1 MIRRPAA
8 LTALVLALTVVQ
20 LIVGT
25 FGGLQQFEGKGF
37 GYRLIAYPVLMLVVP
52 LVWWWATQRR
62 GPVEDVPWTAFT
74 LIMVPFLIDVTGN
87 TFDLYDT
94 VQHWDNLNHLVN
106 WAVLCGGLGLLVA
119 RLDVR
124 PRWLLVLAITGI
136 GATLAILWEIGEWW
150 TFIRRGVELDGAY
163 EDTLADEIL
172 GTTGAFV
179 AALLVARFT
188 SHSPAHDR

>member
-8 LTALVLALTVVQ
+8 LTALVLVLTVVQ
-20 LIVGT
+20 LLVGT

-94 VQHWDNLNHLVN
+94 VKHWDNLNHLVN

-119 RLDVR
+119 RLDIR
-124 PRWLLVLAITGI
+124 PRWLLVLAVTGI

-163 EDTLADEIL
+163 EDTLADELL

-179 AALLVARFT
+179 AALLVARFAPRR
-188 SHSPAHDR
+188 SPVVE

>member
-1 MIRRPAA
+1 MIRRPAV
-8 LTALVLALTVVQ
+8 LTVLVLALTVVQ
-20 LIVGT
+20 LVIGT

-37 GYRLIAYPVLMLVVP
+37 GYRLVAYPVVMLVVP
-52 LVWWWATQRR
+52 VVWWWATRRR

-94 VQHWDNLNHLVN
+94 VKHWDNLNHLVN
-106 WAVLCGGLGLLVA
+106 WGVLCGGLGLLVA
-119 RLDVR
+119 RLDMR

-172 GTTGAFV
+172 GTTGALV
-179 AALLVARFT
+179 AALLVARLANRP
-188 SHSPAHDR
+188 PARD

>member
-1 MIRRPAA
+1 MIRRPAV
-8 LTALVLALTVVQ
+8 LTVLVLALTVVQ
-20 LIVGT
+20 LVIGT

-37 GYRLIAYPVLMLVVP
+37 GYRLVAYPVLMLVVP
-52 LVWWWATQRR
+52 VAWWWASARR
-62 GPVEDVPWTAFT
+62 GPVDDVPWAAFT
-74 LIMVPFLIDVTGN
+74 LIMAPFLIDVTGN

-94 VQHWDNLNHLVN
+94 VKHWDNLNHLVN
-106 WAVLCGGLGLLVA
+106 WGVLCGGLGLLVA

-172 GTTGAFV
+172 GTTGALV
-179 AALLVARFT
+179 AALLVARLANRP
-188 SHSPAHDR
+188 PARD